1 MQVFRI
7 SCELYESIEPQ
18 ILQIALNE
26 TIQIFHVYQSVLK
39 RGFFWYYLESTSM
52 LPIVHEENRLPCGP
66 IYNRNRKGLL
76 FDVSYYKN
84 RVNLEMSHVLTDG
97 TGAMNFL
104 QTLLTKYLFH
114 CHRLN
119 EQRLLY
125 DASAEQMNDDS
136 FNRYYT
142 GPSKVKRQ
150 NRKVACLLHG
160 RKYPED
166 RLKIIT
172 GLVDTG
178 KLLEAAHCYHT
189 TLTVFLCASLMKA
202 ISETVPVRT
211 TKKPIVLSVPVN
223 LRSHFPSVSARN
235 FFSLLTIEYNF
246 WERSGTFEDI
256 IEKIREDFNEGLSKA
271 NLKKGMDAHS
281 ALEHNFFARIT
292 PLFLKDLLMK
302 TAYNYSERYHTAG
315 FSNIGI
321 VSMPNELESFIRSF
335 DVYSGT
341 NQLQA
346 CICSFQNRLSITFT
360 SSFMS
365 SEIQRR
371 FFRALAELGAEIEI
385 ATNHAGDSEETP

>member
-18 ILQIALNE
+18 ILQTALNE
-26 TIQIFHVYQSVLK
+26 TVQIFQVYQSVLK
-39 RGFFWYYLESTSM
+39 RGLFWYYLESTSM
-52 LPIVHEENRLPCGP
+52 PPIVHEENKLPCGP
-66 IYNRNRKGLL
+66 IYNCNRKGLL

-84 RVNLEMSHVLTDG
+84 RVNLEISHVLTDG
-97 TGAMNFL
+97 TGATNFL
-104 QTLLTKYLFH
+104 QTLITKYLFH
-114 CHRLN
+114 CHCLN

-125 DASAEQMNDDS
+125 DVSAEELNDDS

-150 NRKVACLLHG
+150 NRKAACLLHG

-172 GLVDTG
+172 GLVDIGT
-178 KLLEAAHCYHT
+178 LLEAAHCYHA

-202 ISETVPVRT
+202 ISETVSVRS
-211 TKKPIVLSVPVN
+211 TKRSIVLSVPVN
-223 LRSHFPSVSARN
+223 LRNHFPSVSARN

-256 IEKIREDFNEGLSKA
+256 IAKISEDFNAGLTKA
-271 NLKKGMDAHS
+271 SLKKGMDAHS

-292 PLFLKDLLMK
+292 PLLLKDLLLK

-321 VSMPNELESFIRSF
+321 ISMPNELESYIRSF

-341 NQLQA
+341 NQLQV
-346 CICSFQNRLSITFT
+346 CMCSFQSRLSISF
-360 SSFMS
+360 SSCFIN

-371 FFRALAELGAEIEI
+371 FFRSLAELGAKIEI
-385 ATNHAGDSEETP
+385 TTNHAGDSEEPT